1 MNPTINADDLTYQYQ
16 EYDKGVLGKCAE
28 FPAITAQGKSREQV
42 CSLLHEM
49 VKDYFEL
56 KKSKNL

>member
-1 MNPTINADDLTYQYQ
+1 
-16 EYDKGVLGKCAE
+16 LGKCAE
-28 FPAITAQGKSREQV
+28 FPAITAQGKTRDEV
-42 CSLLHEM
+42 CGILHEM